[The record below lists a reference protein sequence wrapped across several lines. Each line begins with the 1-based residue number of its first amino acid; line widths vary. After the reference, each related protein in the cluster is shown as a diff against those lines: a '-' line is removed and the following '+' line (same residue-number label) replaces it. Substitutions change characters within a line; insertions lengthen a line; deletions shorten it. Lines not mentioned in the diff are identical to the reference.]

1 MTENAEL
8 RRVPAFAG
16 LPDDQI
22 AWFISEAEELR
33 FKGGETLMTPGDP
46 ADAMFVLLEGQ
57 LQARGEFGG
66 ETMIISVNAGQVTGR
81 LPFSRMKTF
90 TFGARSVID
99 TASCDFPNRSF
110 TTSCRKCPSWPSA
123 SSA

>member
-8 RRVPAFAG
+8 LRIPAFAG

-22 AWFISEAEELR
+22 EWFISQAEELR
-33 FKGGETLMTPGDP
+33 FHANETLMNPGDP

-57 LQARGEFGG
+57 LQARGDIGG
-66 ETMIISVNAGQVTGR
+66 ETMIIAVEAGQVTGR

-90 TFGARSVID
+90 TFGARAMTDCRILR
-99 TASCDFPNRSF
+99 FPE
-110 TTSCRKCPSWPSA
+110 TKYHDLIQKMPEL
-123 SSA
+123 